1 MYRLYF
7 SLLRYSSLLILF
19 AVVTLGIKTNIIY
32 LALREEFDST
42 NFYKL
47 PSKLSIYLATMYLA
61 ETGLTSDEYASYLTV
76 FYVVT
81 NVVMYAAFTVLMV
94 KLENHVEDIYYQKK
108 NSEVALFTLR

>member
-19 AVVTLGIKTNIIY
+19 AVLTLGVKSNTIY

-47 PSKLSIYLATMYLA
+47 PSKIGIYLATLYLA
-61 ETGLTSDEYASYLTV
+61 ETGLTSDEYASYLTM

-81 NVVMYAAFTVLMV
+81 NAVMFVAFTVLMV
-94 KLENHVEDIYYQKK
+94 KLENHVADIYYQKK
-108 NSEVALFTLR
+108 NSEVALFTLQ